1 MVVSLPLRLM
11 FEIVVEHPEE
21 KMEQI
26 NECIAALRKAAPDID
41 IMQDEPMS
49 RHTTFA
55 IGGPADLFVQPK
67 TRKELA
73 ETLGV
78 FRERGIPFLLLG
90 NGSNMLVADAGIRGA
105 VVCTTEL
112 DEVRVGND
120 CTMTAEAGA
129 LLGRVARRAQRAGL
143 TGAEFAGG
151 IPGSVGGAVFMNAG
165 AYDGQ
170 MAGIV
175 ESTEYLDGNGE
186 LHTLTGEEHHFGYR
200 RSVFRAHPDWT
211 VVRSTLRLQ
220 QGDSAAILDKMNDF
234 AQRRRDKQPLNFP
247 SAGSTFKRP
256 EGHFA
261 GRLIEDAGLKGVSVG
276 AAQVSE
282 KHAGFLINRGG
293 ATCDDMLRLIEL
305 VQQRVREQFGVQL
318 ECEVRIIR

>member
-1 MVVSLPLRLM
+1 MD
-11 FEIVVEHPEE
+11 
-21 KMEQI
+21 QI
-26 NECIAALRKAAPDID
+26 NTCITALREAAPDID
-41 IMQDEPMS
+41 ILQNEPMS

-67 TRKELA
+67 TRRELA
-73 ETLGV
+73 GTLGV
-78 FRERGIPFLLLG
+78 LRARGIPFLLLG
-90 NGSNMLVADAGIRGA
+90 NGSNMLVADAGVRGA

-112 DEVRVGND
+112 DEVRIGED
-120 CTMTAEAGA
+120 CTLVAEAGA

-143 TGAEFAGG
+143 TGVEFAGG
-151 IPGSVGGAVFMNAG
+151 IPGSLGGAVFMNAG

-175 ESTEYLDGNGE
+175 EQTEYLDETGA
-186 LHTLTGEEHHFGYR
+186 LHTLTGEEHGFGYR
-200 RSVFRAHPDWT
+200 RSVFRDHPDWT

-220 QGDSAAILDKMNDF
+220 QGDPAAILDRMNDL
-234 AQRRRDKQPLNFP
+234 AQRRREKQPLNFP

-256 EGHFA
+256 EGYFA

-293 ATCDDMLRLIEL
+293 ATCDDMLHLIEL
-305 VQQRVREQFGVQL
+305 VQQRVKEAFGVQL

>member
-1 MVVSLPLRLM
+1 MEKINHCMTALRAAVPEI
-11 FEIVVEHPEE
+11 EIV
-21 KMEQI
+21 
-26 NECIAALRKAAPDID
+26 A
-41 IMQDEPMS
+41 DEPMS

-55 IGGPADLFVQPK
+55 IGGPADLFIIPK
-67 TRKELA
+67 TPEQLA
-73 ETLGV
+73 GALKAIRSCGV
-78 FRERGIPFLLLG
+78 PFLVLG
-90 NGSNMLVADAGIRGA
+90 NGSNMLVSDAGYRGA
-105 VVCTTEL
+105 VICTTEM
-112 DEVRVGND
+112 DDVRAGND
-120 CTMTAEAGA
+120 CTVVAQAGA

-143 TGAEFAGG
+143 TGAEFSGG

-175 ESTEYLDGNGE
+175 EKTEYLDSEGN
-186 LHTLTGEEHHFGYR
+186 LCTLTGEEHCFGYR
-200 RSVFRAHPDWT
+200 SSAFRAHPDWT
-211 VVRSTLRLQ
+211 VVRTTLRLQ
-220 QGDSAAILDKMNDF
+220 PGDPAAILDKMNDF

-256 EGHFA
+256 EGCFA

-293 ATCDDMLRLIEL
+293 ATCDEMLRLIEL
-305 VQQRVREQFGVQL
+305 VQQRVRERFGVEL
-318 ECEVRIIR
+318 ECEVRIVR

>member
-1 MVVSLPLRLM
+1 MD
-11 FEIVVEHPEE
+11 
-21 KMEQI
+21 QI
-26 NECIAALRKAAPDID
+26 NECIAALRQAAPEID
-41 IMQDEPMS
+41 ISQNEPMS

-55 IGGPADLFVQPK
+55 IGGPADLFVQPR
-67 TRKELA
+67 TRKELVD
-73 ETLGV
+73 TIHV
-78 FRERGIPFLLLG
+78 FRERGIRFLLLG

-105 VVCTTEL
+105 VVCTTEM
-112 DEVRVGND
+112 DDVRVGD
-120 CTMTAEAGA
+120 GCTMTAEAGA

-143 TGAEFAGG
+143 TGTEFAGG

-175 ESTEYLDGNGE
+175 ECTEYLDENGE
-186 LHTLTGEEHHFGYR
+186 MHTLTGEEHGFCYR
-200 RSVFRAHPDWT
+200 GSVFRAHPDWT
-211 VVRSTLRLQ
+211 VVRATLRLQ
-220 QGDSAAILDKMNDF
+220 PGDPAAILDKMNDF

-256 EGHFA
+256 EGYFA
-261 GRLIEDAGLKGVSVG
+261 GQLIQDAGLKGVSVG

-305 VQQRVREQFGVQL
+305 VQQRVHEKFGVDL
-318 ECEVRIIR
+318 ECEVRIVR

>member
-1 MVVSLPLRLM
+1 MD
-11 FEIVVEHPEE
+11 
-21 KMEQI
+21 QI
-26 NECIAALRKAAPDID
+26 NTCITALREAAPDID
-41 IMQDEPMS
+41 ILQNEPMS

-67 TRKELA
+67 TRRELA
-73 ETLGV
+73 GTLGV
-78 FRERGIPFLLLG
+78 LRTRGIPFLLLG
-90 NGSNMLVADAGIRGA
+90 NGSNMLVADAGVRGA

-112 DEVRVGND
+112 DEVRIGED
-120 CTMTAEAGA
+120 CTLVAEAGA

-143 TGAEFAGG
+143 TGVEFAGG
-151 IPGSVGGAVFMNAG
+151 IPGSLGGAVFMNAG

-175 ESTEYLDGNGE
+175 EQTEYLDETGA
-186 LHTLTGEEHHFGYR
+186 LHTLTGEEHGFGYR
-200 RSVFRAHPDWT
+200 RSVFRDHPDWT

-220 QGDSAAILDKMNDF
+220 QGDPAAILDRMNDL
-234 AQRRRDKQPLNFP
+234 AQRRREKQPLNFP

-256 EGHFA
+256 EGYFA

-293 ATCDDMLRLIEL
+293 ATCDDMLHLIEL
-305 VQQRVREQFGVQL
+305 VQKRVKEAFGVQL

>member
-1 MVVSLPLRLM
+1 M
-11 FEIVVEHPEE
+11 EH
-21 KMEQI
+21 I
-26 NECIAALRKAAPDID
+26 NECIAALRAAAPDID
-41 IMQDEPMS
+41 ILKDEPMR

-55 IGGPADLFVQPK
+55 IGGPADLFIQPK
-67 TRKELA
+67 TRRELA
-73 ETLGV
+73 GALSV
-78 FRERGIPFLLLG
+78 LRERGIPFLLLG

-112 DEVRVGND
+112 DEVRIGED
-120 CTMTAEAGA
+120 GYTLTAEAGA

-143 TGAEFAGG
+143 TGVEFAGG

-170 MAGIV
+170 MAGVV
-175 ESTEYLDGNGE
+175 EQTEYLDEAGE
-186 LHTLTGEEHHFGYR
+186 THTLTGEEHGFAYR
-200 RSVFRAHPDWT
+200 GSVFRAHPDWT

-220 QGDSAAILDKMNDF
+220 PGDPAAILDKMKDF

-256 EGHFA
+256 EGYFA

-305 VQQRVREQFGVQL
+305 VQQRVREQFGVEL
-318 ECEVRIIR
+318 ECEVRIVR

>member
-1 MVVSLPLRLM
+1 M
-11 FEIVVEHPEE
+11 EH
-21 KMEQI
+21 I
-26 NECIAALRKAAPDID
+26 NECIAALRAAAPDID
-41 IMQDEPMS
+41 ILKDEPMR

-55 IGGPADLFVQPK
+55 IGGPADLFIQPK
-67 TRKELA
+67 TRRELA
-73 ETLGV
+73 GALSV
-78 FRERGIPFLLLG
+78 LRERGIPFLLLG

-112 DEVRVGND
+112 DEVRIGED
-120 CTMTAEAGA
+120 GYTLTAEAGA

-143 TGAEFAGG
+143 TGVEFAGG

-170 MAGIV
+170 MAGVV
-175 ESTEYLDGNGE
+175 EQTEYLDEAGE
-186 LHTLTGEEHHFGYR
+186 THTLTGEEHGFAYR
-200 RSVFRAHPDWT
+200 GSVFRAHPDWT

-220 QGDSAAILDKMNDF
+220 PGDPAAILDKMNDF

-256 EGHFA
+256 EGYFA

-293 ATCDDMLRLIEL
+293 ATCDDMLRLIEF

>member
-1 MVVSLPLRLM
+1 M
-11 FEIVVEHPEE
+11 EH
-21 KMEQI
+21 I
-26 NECIAALRKAAPDID
+26 NECIAALRAAAPDID
-41 IMQDEPMS
+41 ILKDEPMR

-55 IGGPADLFVQPK
+55 IGGPADLFIQPK
-67 TRKELA
+67 TRRELA
-73 ETLGV
+73 GALSV
-78 FRERGIPFLLLG
+78 LRERGIPFLLLG

-112 DEVRVGND
+112 DEVRIGED
-120 CTMTAEAGA
+120 GYTLTAEAGA

-170 MAGIV
+170 MAGVV
-175 ESTEYLDGNGE
+175 EQTEYLDEAGE
-186 LHTLTGEEHHFGYR
+186 THTLTGEEHGFAYR
-200 RSVFRAHPDWT
+200 GSVFRAHPDWT
-211 VVRSTLRLQ
+211 VVRSILRLQ
-220 QGDSAAILDKMNDF
+220 PGDPAAILDKMNDF

-256 EGHFA
+256 EGYFA

>member
-1 MVVSLPLRLM
+1 M
-11 FEIVVEHPEE
+11 EH
-21 KMEQI
+21 I
-26 NECIAALRKAAPDID
+26 NECIAALRAAAPDID
-41 IMQDEPMS
+41 ILKDEPMR

-55 IGGPADLFVQPK
+55 IGGPADLFIQPK
-67 TRKELA
+67 TRRELA
-73 ETLGV
+73 GALSV
-78 FRERGIPFLLLG
+78 LRERGIPFLLLG

-112 DEVRVGND
+112 DEVRIGED
-120 CTMTAEAGA
+120 GYTLTAEAGA

-143 TGAEFAGG
+143 TGVEFAGG

-170 MAGIV
+170 MAGVV
-175 ESTEYLDGNGE
+175 EQTEYLDEAGE
-186 LHTLTGEEHHFGYR
+186 THTLTGEEHGFAYR
-200 RSVFRAHPDWT
+200 GSVFRAHPDWT

-220 QGDSAAILDKMNDF
+220 PGDPAAILDKMNDF

-256 EGHFA
+256 EGYFA
-261 GRLIEDAGLKGVSVG
+261 GRLIEDAGLKGFSVG